1 MNKGVMFYMLK
12 FAKWLRFIPGANLF
26 RPIYSKILNR
36 NRKNAIAKNGIK
48 VLFEFDKVLL
58 DNNIFYSVYAG
69 TMLGAIREKGFI
81 KHDLDLDT
89 VMFCDDYKPQNKLLL
104 EKAGF
109 KLIRTFL
116 ANEGRTAREET
127 YEKDGVC
134 IDIFYAYKDEKY
146 PSYVCEF
153 QAIGEYNF
161 QDSMKKY
168 GYVNVRRFEYP
179 IKKEV
184 MRVPFESIEVNILTN
199 AKEWLSSRYGSDY
212 MIPNPGFKDKKEN
225 PHIYIW
231 KGMKGVMHA
240 F

>member
-1 MNKGVMFYMLK
+1 MSNNVADYFLK
-12 FAKWLRFIPGANLF
+12 IAKWLRFIPGAIYF
-26 RPIYSKILNR
+26 RPWYSKILNSK
-36 NRKNAIAKNGIK
+36 RKKAIAKNGIK
-48 VLFEFDKVLL
+48 VLYEFDKVLQ

-89 VMFCDDYKPQNKLLL
+89 VMFCDDYKPQNRIHL
-104 EKAGF
+104 ENAGF

-116 ANEGRTAREET
+116 VNDGSLGREET

-134 IDIFYAYKDEKY
+134 IDIFYVYKDDAY
-146 PSYVCEF
+146 PTYLCEF
-153 QAIGEYNF
+153 QAIGNCNF
-161 QDSMKKY
+161 YDTMKKY

-184 MRVPFESIEVNILTN
+184 KRVPFETIEVNILTN
-199 AKEWLSSRYGSDY
+199 AEEWLSSRYGSDF

-225 PHIYIW
+225 PHIYMW
-231 KGMKGVMHA
+231 KNMKGIMYT